1 MEMPNIHSSEAIS
14 TAHNRQSDGRKL
26 FRQEFPW
33 WLLIVILMIAWTART
48 IITRDNYREAF
59 LFIIFGIWTTIVVSL
74 VSYSIAIILGLITA
88 ILQISQNVILKNIS
102 KVYIEVVR
110 GIPMMVLIF
119 SIALVGVPGFVDM
132 LNALGK
138 WLTGIGIFSLGNIL
152 SSVNNNAI
160 PMTTRAI
167 IALSVTYG
175 AYLSEIFRAGI
186 QSISR
191 GQMEAGKALGFNYFL
206 TMRLIILPQAIRN
219 VLPALGNDFV
229 SMVKDSSLVSV
240 LAVRDITQM
249 SRLYAGRTFRFRESY
264 LTLSMVYLSLTVT
277 VSWILQRIE
286 KRLKRSD

>member
-14 TAHNRQSDGRKL
+14 TAHSRQSDGRKL